1 MVNIM
6 STSINTIY
14 DDLKSS
20 FKLARSN
27 ILSYFLANLGM
38 LIAVVVLLGIVMI
51 PIAIVAVLGIG
62 LEVSAWEAVG
72 AGMAAWAQGNPW
84 AAGGLAA
91 LVIIPL
97 VAFFFTAVASIYG
110 MSKDLLTHGETK
122 AERAFSWLRG
132 KFLTFFGAGAL
143 LTVII
148 VLPPAALYYAA
159 SVLMGYSV
167 PVAISTVLSVIT
179 FVWVFIT
186 VGLCAMVFPAITHG
200 KGVQDAFKESFDL
213 ARTRF
218 ERVYGLL
225 SGVVAMF
232 AISFGPVIVWGLTLA
247 PLVPPADPTLFL
259 NPVTAAVL
267 VWTVFVV
274 FLWLLVLLPAVI
286 IAFTKAYAE
295 MTGKPIATQQPP
307 PLPLV

>member
-1 MVNIM
+1 M

-20 FKLARSN
+20 FKLARRN

-38 LIAVVVLLGIVMI
+38 MIAVAVLLGIVMI
-51 PIAIVAVLGIG
+51 PIAIVAILGIG

-84 AAGGLAA
+84 AVGGLAA

-122 AERAFSWLRG
+122 AERAFSWFRG

-259 NPVTAAVL
+259 NPITAAVL